1 MSDVFHDMHDVI
13 DGSSADFFPPAA
25 SAVAFYNAL
34 SPASG
39 VEVQSLSS
47 VG

>member
-1 MSDVFHDMHDVI
+1 MSFMTCMMSSTVL
-13 DGSSADFFPPAA
+13 SADAFPPAA